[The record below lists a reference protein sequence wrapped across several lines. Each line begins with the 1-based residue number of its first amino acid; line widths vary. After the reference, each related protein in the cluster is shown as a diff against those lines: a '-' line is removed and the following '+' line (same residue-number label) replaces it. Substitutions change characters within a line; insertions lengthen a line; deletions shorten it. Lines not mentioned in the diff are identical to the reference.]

1 MSKHIPV
8 MLHEAINALDIIPDG
23 FYIDCTFGRGGHSKE
38 ILKKLN
44 DDGRLLALDKDLEAV
59 KEGEIIKDKRFEI
72 VHTSFK
78 NLKNILKKKNFQRP
92 NGILMDLGISSPQ
105 IDEAERGFSFQLDS
119 NLDMRMNQNQELTA
133 SEIINNFEYDEL
145 VKLLY
150 DYGEEKFA
158 KKIVRAIIKHRE
170 EKGKISRTTE
180 LADLVNKAIPKFDSN
195 KNPATKTFQALR
207 IKVNEELLEIEEVLP
222 AAFEA
227 LKTNGRLAVISFHS
241 LEDRIIK
248 NFIKDKLNTDTV
260 PKKIPIFQKQIK
272 PAPIKVVQK
281 LQTPSK
287 SEVLKNK
294 RSRSAKLR
302 VIEKISEEM

>member
-8 MLHEAINALDIIPDG
+8 MLHEAINALDIISNG

-44 DDGRLLALDKDLEAV
+44 NDGRLLALDKDLEAV
-59 KEGEIIKDKRFEI
+59 KEGETIKDKRFEI
-72 VHTSFK
+72 VHASFK
-78 NLKNILKKKNFQRP
+78 DLKDILKKKNFQKP

-119 NLDMRMNQNQELTA
+119 KLDMRMNQSQKLTA
-133 SEIINNFEYDEL
+133 SDIINNYDYDEL

-150 DYGEEKFA
+150 SYGEEKFA
-158 KKIVRAIIKHRE
+158 KKIVKAIIKYRE
-170 EKGKISRTTE
+170 EKGKILRTIE
-180 LADLVNKAIPKFDSN
+180 LADLVNKAIPKFDSK
-195 KNPATKTFQALR
+195 KNPATQTFQALR

-227 LKTNGRLAVISFHS
+227 LKKNGRLAVISFHS

-248 NFIKDKLNTDTV
+248 NFIKDRLNTDKV

-272 PAPIKVVQK
+272 SPPIRIIQK

-302 VIEKISEEM
+302 VIEKISEER

>member
-8 MLHEAINALDIIPDG
+8 MLHEAINALDIISNG

-59 KEGEIIKDKRFEI
+59 KEGETIKDKRFEI
-72 VHTSFK
+72 VHASFK
-78 NLKNILKKKNFQRP
+78 DLKDILKKKNFQKP

-119 NLDMRMNQNQELTA
+119 KLDMRMNQSQKLTA
-133 SEIINNFEYDEL
+133 SDIINNYDYDEL

-150 DYGEEKFA
+150 SYGEEKFA
-158 KKIVRAIIKHRE
+158 KKIVKAIIKYRE
-170 EKGKISRTTE
+170 EKGKILRTIE
-180 LADLVNKAIPKFDSN
+180 LADLVNKAIPKFDSK

-227 LKTNGRLAVISFHS
+227 LKKNGRLAVISFHS

-248 NFIKDKLNTDTV
+248 NFIKDKLNTDKV

-272 PAPIKVVQK
+272 SASIKVIQK

-302 VIEKISEEM
+302 VIEKISEER

>member
-1 MSKHIPV
+1 
-8 MLHEAINALDIIPDG
+8 
-23 FYIDCTFGRGGHSKE
+23 
-38 ILKKLN
+38 
-44 DDGRLLALDKDLEAV
+44 
-59 KEGEIIKDKRFEI
+59 
-72 VHTSFK
+72 
-78 NLKNILKKKNFQRP
+78 
-92 NGILMDLGISSPQ
+92 MDLGISSPQ
-105 IDEAERGFSFQLDS
+105 IDQAERGFSFQLDS
-119 NLDMRMNQNQELTA
+119 NLDMRMNQNQKLTA

-222 AAFEA
+222 AALEA

-272 PAPIKVVQK
+272 STPIKVIQR
-281 LQTPSK
+281 LQTPSAG
-287 SEVLKNK
+287 EVLKNK
-294 RSRSAKLR
+294 RSRSSKLR
-302 VIEKISEEM
+302 VIEKISEEG

>member
-1 MSKHIPV
+1 
-8 MLHEAINALDIIPDG
+8 
-23 FYIDCTFGRGGHSKE
+23 
-38 ILKKLN
+38 
-44 DDGRLLALDKDLEAV
+44 
-59 KEGEIIKDKRFEI
+59 
-72 VHTSFK
+72 
-78 NLKNILKKKNFQRP
+78 
-92 NGILMDLGISSPQ
+92 MDLGISSPQ
-105 IDEAERGFSFQLDS
+105 IDQAERGFSFQLDS
-119 NLDMRMNQNQELTA
+119 NLDMRMNQNQKITA

-222 AAFEA
+222 AALEA

-272 PAPIKVVQK
+272 STPIKVIQK
-281 LQTPSK
+281 LQTPSEG
-287 SEVLKNK
+287 EVLKNK
-294 RSRSAKLR
+294 RSRSSKLR
-302 VIEKISEEM
+302 VIEKISEEG